1 MTSIQIALLVG
12 LIIFIIWLIWNNS
25 RTIDGLD
32 RDLLAATN
40 GNKELARRLLIQ
52 ARAKYPGKS
61 EKWYAEKALYD
72 LNRDRAVVKSDRSKF
87 SVISYTDN
95 LTVARRSSHFSN
107 STAQKTTLLKTRL
120 RAKSIAD
127 IATVAKS
134 FSKKGM

>member
-1 MTSIQIALLVG
+1 MTSIQIALLIG

-25 RTIDGLD
+25 KPIDGID
-32 RDLLAATN
+32 RNLLAAAN

-61 EKWYAEKALYD
+61 EKWYVEKAIEN
-72 LNRDRAVVKSDRSKF
+72 LNCDRAVVKSDRSKF
-87 SVISYTDN
+87 SVISYIDN
-95 LTVARRSSHFSN
+95 LTVARRSNHFSN
-107 STAQKTTLLKTRL
+107 STAQKTTLLKTKL
-120 RAKSIAD
+120 RAKSIAG